1 MLFDPSGKVLLD
13 LKAISG
19 FWPFKDE
26 TPALPLRSTEGAPYG
41 FLSLSE
47 LVTASGSIPH
57 RREEI
62 VQKKRRI
69 KASRGG
75 RWPDDTAAELLGPVS
90 FSTGAGSFLLSR
102 AEGGQREDGRA
113 AASVL
118 AQVRR
123 CSS

>member
-1 MLFDPSGKVLLD
+1 MASSPCLGNSERLD
-13 LKAISG
+13 T
-19 FWPFKDE
+19 
-26 TPALPLRSTEGAPYG
+26 TPEGGDRP
-41 FLSLSE
+41 
-47 LVTASGSIPH
+47 
-57 RREEI
+57 
-62 VQKKRRI
+62 KKRRI

-118 AQVRR
+118 AQVRC

>member
-1 MLFDPSGKVLLD
+1 MLFDPSGKVPLD

-57 RREEI
+57 QREEI
-62 VQKKRRI
+62 VQKR
-69 KASRGG
+69 
-75 RWPDDTAAELLGPVS
+75 
-90 FSTGAGSFLLSR
+90 
-102 AEGGQREDGRA
+102 DG
-113 AASVL
+113 
-118 AQVRR
+118 
-123 CSS
+123 